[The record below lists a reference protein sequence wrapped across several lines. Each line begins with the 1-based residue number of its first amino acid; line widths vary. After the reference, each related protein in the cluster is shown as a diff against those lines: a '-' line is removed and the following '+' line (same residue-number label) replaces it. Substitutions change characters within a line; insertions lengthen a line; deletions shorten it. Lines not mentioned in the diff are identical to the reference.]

1 MNEFMEK
8 ETGRVRERERERE
21 GERGERRRQGK
32 VAITGF
38 FTVLLKI
45 LRI

>member
-8 ETGRVRERERERE
+8 ETGRVRERERE